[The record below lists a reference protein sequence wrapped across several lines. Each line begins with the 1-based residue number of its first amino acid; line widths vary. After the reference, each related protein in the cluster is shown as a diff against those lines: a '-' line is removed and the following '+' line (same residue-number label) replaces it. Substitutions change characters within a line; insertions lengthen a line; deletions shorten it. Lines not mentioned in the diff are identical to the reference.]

1 MLCFIND
8 KYIGII
14 FVFFWDFKK
23 VYVIYLEKIVL
34 VFLLYDWI

>member
-1 MLCFIND
+1 MLCFND
-8 KYIGII
+8 KYIDII
-14 FVFFWDFKK
+14 FVIFWDFKK